1 MFSLAL
7 GGLLLAAALPGRAQ
21 TSADTP
27 AAPRFYVGLSAYT
40 SLYQPL
46 GYQALSSQSRT
57 GFRVPVQLTAG
68 YQLRP
73 RLAVQLGLVSTSN
86 TYSYGFAGHTYTSNG
101 VSIYTSSYFALDG
114 ANTSRQLSASAL
126 ARYTLT
132 RNPAHRVQFDAL
144 GGFTLE
150 HGSSYER
157 GTRADSVGAMLV
169 STPFSVRSSRNNLL
183 LTAGLGTRVR
193 LSPRFELFYDFT
205 LNKNLN
211 RAGYLPGTLTGSS
224 ALGLRYRFGR

>member
-1 MFSLAL
+1 
-7 GGLLLAAALPGRAQ
+7 
-21 TSADTP
+21 
-27 AAPRFYVGLSAYT
+27 
-40 SLYQPL
+40 
-46 GYQALSSQSRT
+46 
-57 GFRVPVQLTAG
+57 
-68 YQLRP
+68 
-73 RLAVQLGLVSTSN
+73 
-86 TYSYGFAGHTYTSNG
+86 
-101 VSIYTSSYFALDG
+101 
-114 ANTSRQLSASAL
+114 
-126 ARYTLT
+126 
-132 RNPAHRVQFDAL
+132 VQFDAL